1 MVSYCEPYPRIQCMS
16 HSPQGKTHVVKAVGD
31 ELQVPEADGLALGK
45 LDTSQVAV
53 IGDDRGFS
61 K

>member
-1 MVSYCEPYPRIQCMS
+1 MS
-16 HSPQGKTHVVKAVGD
+16 HSPRGKTHVVKVVGD

-53 IGDDRGFS
+53 IGDDRGFG